1 MKISI
6 QDINAKTFE
15 SLPRPKISISGD
27 MLEISDPPFAW
38 RIFLAFFC
46 TFLIFIASR
55 DKEIASRTTGML
67 LGWGLFFVFVY
78 DSLSLQRVKI
88 DFINKTVYRTSL
100 NPLENLINRILGRP
114 SKLPFSNI
122 EKVYSDYREAFG
134 GASQRYY
141 LYIRSGDPYSLKI
154 GTFNTESDA
163 KNIASILNKL
173 IK

>member
-6 QDINAKTFE
+6 QEINAKTFE
-15 SLPRPKISISGD
+15 TLPRPKITISGD
-27 MLEISDPPFAW
+27 IIKIIDPPLFK
-38 RIFLAFFC
+38 RIFLALFCIFFV
-46 TFLIFIASR
+46 FIASL
-55 DKEIASRTTGML
+55 DKEIAGRTTGML
-67 LGWGLFFVFVY
+67 LGGGLFFVFVY

-141 LYIRSGDPYSLKI
+141 LYIKSGDPYSLKI

-163 KNIASILNKL
+163 KNIASLLNKL